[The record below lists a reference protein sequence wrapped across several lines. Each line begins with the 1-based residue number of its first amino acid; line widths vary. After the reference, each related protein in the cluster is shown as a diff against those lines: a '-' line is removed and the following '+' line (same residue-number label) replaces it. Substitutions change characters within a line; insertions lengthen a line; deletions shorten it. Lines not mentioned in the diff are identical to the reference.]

1 MSKYWLDYVKSCYDL
16 IVESEG
22 LTEVYLNHEVEA
34 YLVHLLAN
42 NFERTN
48 IGEKAVAIM
57 LLEALQQ
64 KRKEQLLAVADECLL
79 IHSYPFKK
87 QRWPTPT
94 YYQEM
99 GKTAYAYAN
108 HVMEHNFVVSSKVL
122 NRIFVRVI

>member
-16 IVESEG
+16 VLESEG
-22 LTEVYLNHEVEA
+22 MTEVFLNHDVEA

-48 IGEKAVAIM
+48 IGDKAVAIM
-57 LLEALQQ
+57 LLEAMQN
-64 KRKEQLLAVADECLL
+64 RHKEKLLAVADECLL

-99 GKTAYAYAN
+99 GKTAYGYAN

-122 NRIFVRVI
+122 NKIFSRII